1 MLLIGDTE
9 CDELFGFAD
18 DLLGS
23 TRSDFATLS
32 QQMSEILPFQAYSAE
47 ESSNKKGKK
56 LPSGVVLDK
65 DGKPCKTCTAF
76 RDLFNLPSKR
86 PTLSIQSKLQQQQQP
101 LQQPAHCPPDVEV
114 LGRATWT
121 FLHTMAANYPENPS
135 TQQQREVSSFIGTLG
150 RFYPC
155 WHCADDFRSWMA
167 KGNEPRVQSRRDF
180 EKWMCNA
187 HNEVNKK
194 LGKEVFDCNEES
206 LNIRW
211 REGPKDGSCG

>member
-1 MLLIGDTE
+1 MIFSDRHGAQHSE
-9 CDELFGFAD
+9 FAS
-18 DLLGS
+18 LG
-23 TRSDFATLS
+23 
-32 QQMSEILPFQAYSAE
+32 QQMSEILPFQADSTE
-47 ESSNKKGKK
+47 TSSNNKGKK

-76 RDLFNLPSKR
+76 RDLLSLPSKR
-86 PTLSIQSKLQQQQQP
+86 PTPSIQSKQRQP

-121 FLHTMAANYPENPS
+121 FLHTIAANYPENPS
-135 TQQQREVSSFIGTLG
+135 TQQQRDVSSFISTLG

-167 KGNEPRVQSRRDF
+167 KGNEPKVQSRREF
-180 EKWMCNA
+180 ENWMCTA

-194 LGKEVFDCNEES
+194 LGKDVFDCSETS

-211 REGPKDGSCG
+211 REGPTDGSCG

>member
-1 MLLIGDTE
+1 
-9 CDELFGFAD
+9 
-18 DLLGS
+18 
-23 TRSDFATLS
+23 
-32 QQMSEILPFQAYSAE
+32 MSEILPLQVDTADGASKD
-47 ESSNKKGKK
+47 NGRK
-56 LPSGVVLDK
+56 LPSGIVLDK

-76 RDLFNLPSKR
+76 RDLMSLPTKR
-86 PTLSIQSKLQQQQQP
+86 ATPSLQSKHHQTPP
-101 LQQPAHCPPDVEV
+101 LKQPAHCPPDVEV

-121 FLHTMAANYPENPS
+121 FLHTMAANYPEKPS
-135 TQQQREVSSFIGTLG
+135 AQQQREVSSFMSTLG

-167 KGNEPRVQSRRDF
+167 KGNEPKVQSRREF
-180 EKWMCNA
+180 ENWMCKA

-194 LGKEVFDCNEES
+194 LGKDAFDCSEEN

>member
-1 MLLIGDTE
+1 VGDE
-9 CDELFGFAD
+9 VFVFAD
-18 DLLGS
+18 DLFGS
-23 TRSDFATLS
+23 ARILNYDFAS
-32 QQMSEILPFQAYSAE
+32 RRQQMSELLPLQADSAE
-47 ESSNKKGKK
+47 EPSTAKGKK
-56 LPSGVVLDK
+56 LPSGIVLDK
-65 DGKPCKTCTAF
+65 DGKPCKSCTAF
-76 RDLFNLPSKR
+76 RDLFALSKR
-86 PTLSIQSKLQQQQQP
+86 PTPSLQSKLQAQQQP

-135 TQQQREVSSFIGTLG
+135 TQQQREVSSFIKTLG

-167 KGNEPRVQSRRDF
+167 KGNEPRVQSRKDF
-180 EKWMCNA
+180 ENWMCNA

-194 LGKEVFDCNEES
+194 LGKEVFDCGEES